1 MPTLCVSEPVL
12 APTTT
17 ILRPTCSSAKRSIS
31 SSLMYSMS
39 KPSPCS
45 DAKSTLAVQRPY
57 MTK

>member
-1 MPTLCVSEPVL
+1 LSIASMPTLCVSEPVL

-17 ILRPTCSSAKRSIS
+17 TLRPRRSSAKRSTS

-45 DAKSTLAVQRPY
+45 AAKSTL
-57 MTK
+57 